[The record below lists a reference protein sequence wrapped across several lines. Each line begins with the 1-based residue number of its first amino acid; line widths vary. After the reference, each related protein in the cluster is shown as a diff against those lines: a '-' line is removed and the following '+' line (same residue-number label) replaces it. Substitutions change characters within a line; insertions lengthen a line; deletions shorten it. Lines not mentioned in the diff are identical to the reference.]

1 MKELAINGGTPA
13 FQPDELAKLVPAWP
27 PVYPETEQKLLEIY
41 EKFPGIRIGSCTH
54 GGTAFHAG
62 ADGKLKEIG
71 RQSRFLDIA
80 RRPWYLSSRKGGAY

>member
-41 EKFPGIRIGSCTH
+41 RSGKWGLCGQYEQMLMKEFAEFQDAKYSSGCA
-54 GGTAFHAG
+54 TALPRWNA
-62 ADGKLKEIG
+62 LC
-71 RQSRFLDIA
+71 SR
-80 RRPWYLSSRKGGAY
+80 SE